1 MYDYELIN
9 TICIFVILI
18 VNESYI
24 FHVASNAHPH
34 CAYTWNQSSTNT
46 IGQEYIATTEMRYN
60 TDIISYA

>member
-18 VNESYI
+18 VIVNESYI
-24 FHVASNAHPH
+24 FHGASNGYPH
-34 CAYTWNQSSTNT
+34 CAYAWNQSST